1 MIINKLQQI
10 NQFSKQCKTEIDAI
24 LTNKG
29 YEMTKEEHHPESF
42 GSRYWVWTNYKT
54 KHCYRFVWD
63 GKNEWFSLEES
74 PFINN
79 PEKVG
84 WADVIVVDL
93 EGHVSNSDNWKE
105 IISEITV
112 EIE

>member
-1 MIINKLQQI
+1 MIKSKLQQI
-10 NQFSKQCKTEIDAI
+10 NQFGKQCKTEIDVI

-29 YEMTKEEHHPESF
+29 YEVTQEEHHPESF
-42 GSRYWVWTNYKT
+42 ESRYWVWINYKT

-74 PFINN
+74 HFINN

-84 WADVIVVDL
+84 WADVIVVDF
-93 EGHVSNSDNWKE
+93 EGQVSNSDNWEE
-105 IISEITV
+105 IIKDITV
-112 EIE
+112 EIK